1 MRSELDPW
9 QVDYYFQCLKRRN
22 FRDLNDAEKEIII
35 EKPLKLRL
43 KTSKFSVI
51 KPDHA
56 YFKY

>member
-22 FRDLNDAEKEIII
+22 FRDLNEAEKEITI

-43 KTSKFSVI
+43 KTSLDV
-51 KPDHA
+51 
-56 YFKY
+56 